1 MPQITENLND
11 CVARL
16 RAGQL
21 VAMPT
26 ETVYG
31 LAADARQDTAVQQV
45 FALKG
50 RPGNNPLIVHLENA
64 AQATEWA
71 SVVPTAAKELMAAC
85 WPGPLTLVLPARD
98 EVSRLVTA
106 GQDSVALRVP
116 AHPTAR
122 ALLSAFG
129 GALVAPSANRYM
141 SISPTCAAHVAQQ
154 FAGSDLLILDGGS
167 CQVGLES
174 TIVSVLPGDRPR
186 LLRTGMLG
194 QSALEAVLGQPLA
207 DRDGGPRAPGQHHR
221 HYAPT
226 TTTLTFRETPTEAL
240 GSADSGWLWCTNAQ
254 PTHGP
259 ALDLGADPHVYAAN
273 LYAALYELD
282 ALDLRRLYI
291 QLPPSDEAWAAVH
304 DRLARASQRL
314 N

>member
-1 MPQITENLND
+1 MPRITRNLLECAD
-11 CVARL
+11 RL
-16 RAGQL
+16 RSGSL

-31 LAADARQDTAVQQV
+31 LAADARQDAAVKQV

-50 RPGNNPLIVHLENA
+50 RPATNPLIVHLEDA

-71 SVVPTAAKELMAAC
+71 SAVPTAARALMTAF

-98 EVSRLVTA
+98 DVSRLVTA

-122 ALLSAFG
+122 ALLGAFG

-154 FAGSDLLILDGGS
+154 FADSDLLILDGGR

-174 TIVSVLPGDRPR
+174 TIVSVLEGDRPR

-194 QSALEAVLGQPLA
+194 QSALEAVLDQPLA
-207 DRDGGPRAPGQHHR
+207 DRDGGLRAPGQHHR
-221 HYAPT
+221 HYAPGT
-226 TTTLTFRETPTEAL
+226 ATLAFREAPTEAL
-240 GSADSGWLWCTNAQ
+240 ASADCGWLWCGRAQ
-254 PTHGP
+254 PSQGP
-259 ALDLGADPHVYAAN
+259 ALDLGAEPEIYAAK

-282 ALDLRRLYI
+282 ALGLSRLYI
-291 QLPPSDEAWAAVH
+291 QLPPADAAWAAVH